1 MCGVCM
7 MRRALWRTSCVVCC
21 VICVMY
27 GDCVQ
32 CVVWYVAYDAVW
44 WVFCVV
50 LRVVYDAVCVV
61 NVVLC
66 LLYCAMCVV

>member
-50 LRVVYDAVCVV
+50 LRVVCCVLHAVCYTLY
-61 NVVLC
+61 VVLC
-66 LLYCAMCVV
+66 D